1 MGQAISQTVAI
12 SEIIKKRIPGL
23 HQETSISSM
32 SITDMWE
39 LMEEGLVPYYLRHS
53 YVLSSLEMTRQVSLI
68 SISLST
74 KELNKSSPG
83 YLGEVVLKAMGQ
95 AISKMVAIA
104 EIIKKRI
111 PGLHQETSIS
121 SMSITDMWEP
131 MEEGLVPLEMTCQV
145 FLILISL
152 STKELNKSSPGY
164 LGFPLHFLYGQIH
177 CQHHTSMLR
186 SNIVGKCFITR
197 DQAPSHD
204 QQNQYQSQQQQN
216 QMHVPVTGLL
226 KIHMDEDEL
235 MVEGEDR
242 DGAGPVTGTIQ
253 RMVVIGIRGEEVDE
267 AEVGA
272 IVVGMEE
279 AGVEGKAMVMDEDGA
294 VAVDMVVDNR
304 LNSGIVLM
312 VSSLAGR
319 PTVVG
324 RKFLLAVRSIKT
336 FISSSYQFIFL
347 NDMDVGSH

>member
-1 MGQAISQTVAI
+1 
-12 SEIIKKRIPGL
+12 
-23 HQETSISSM
+23 
-32 SITDMWE
+32 
-39 LMEEGLVPYYLRHS
+39 
-53 YVLSSLEMTRQVSLI
+53 
-68 SISLST
+68 
-74 KELNKSSPG
+74 
-83 YLGEVVLKAMGQ
+83 MGQ
-95 AISKMVAIA
+95 AISKTVAIA

-145 FLILISL
+145 SLILISL

-164 LGFPLHFLYGQIH
+164 LG
-177 CQHHTSMLR
+177 
-186 SNIVGKCFITR
+186 

-216 QMHVPVTGLL
+216 QMHMPVTGLL

-272 IVVGMEE
+272 IVVGMEG

>member
-39 LMEEGLVPYYLRHS
+39 LMEEGLVPYYLR
-53 YVLSSLEMTRQVSLI
+53 LEMTRQVSLI

-83 YLGEVVLKAMGQ
+83 YLAIKLHLMSSRTNISLSNSKTKCTFFLFQEKQVGEVVLKAMGQ

-312 VSSLAGR
+312 
-319 PTVVG
+319 
-324 RKFLLAVRSIKT
+324 
-336 FISSSYQFIFL
+336 
-347 NDMDVGSH
+347 

>member
-1 MGQAISQTVAI
+1 MFCP
-12 SEIIKKRIPGL
+12 RN
-23 HQETSISSM
+23 SSFLKCIYN
-32 SITDMWE
+32 SCLKWFVQVGDDSPS
-39 LMEEGLVPYYLRHS
+39 VPYFNFSVNQRAK
-53 YVLSSLEMTRQVSLI
+53 QII
-68 SISLST
+68 SWI
-74 KELNKSSPG
+74 
-83 YLGEVVLKAMGQ
+83 
-95 AISKMVAIA
+95 
-104 EIIKKRI
+104 
-111 PGLHQETSIS
+111 
-121 SMSITDMWEP
+121 
-131 MEEGLVPLEMTCQV
+131 
-145 FLILISL
+145 F
-152 STKELNKSSPGY
+152 
-164 LGFPLHFLYGQIH
+164 
-177 CQHHTSMLR
+177 
-186 SNIVGKCFITR
+186 R

-216 QMHVPVTGLL
+216 QMHMPVTGLL
-226 KIHMDEDEL
+226 KAFIIQIHMDEDEL

-272 IVVGMEE
+272 IVVGMEG

>member
-1 MGQAISQTVAI
+1 
-12 SEIIKKRIPGL
+12 
-23 HQETSISSM
+23 M
-32 SITDMWE
+32 SYNE
-39 LMEEGLVPYYLRHS
+39 K
-53 YVLSSLEMTRQVSLI
+53 QV
-68 SISLST
+68 
-74 KELNKSSPG
+74 
-83 YLGEVVLKAMGQ
+83 GEVVLKAMGQ
-95 AISKMVAIA
+95 AISKTVAIA
-104 EIIKKRI
+104 KIIKKRI

-131 MEEGLVPLEMTCQV
+131 MEEGLVPYAFRHSYVGDDLPSVPYFNLSVNQRAKQ
-145 FLILISL
+145 IISWI
-152 STKELNKSSPGY
+152 
-164 LGFPLHFLYGQIH
+164 F
-177 CQHHTSMLR
+177 
-186 SNIVGKCFITR
+186 R

-226 KIHMDEDEL
+226 KTNPFAIGFVYLNSQGIHHPDSY
-235 MVEGEDR
+235 GR
-242 DGAGPVTGTIQ
+242 GRINGRGRGQGWGRTCNRNYPVCWQ

-272 IVVGMEE
+272 IVVGMEG

-336 FISSSYQFIFL
+336 FTSSSFQFIFL
-347 NDMDVGSH
+347 NDMDVGRH